1 MAKKAFDISLNDR
14 LLRLAYFVF
23 AAFFAVGMLHADN
36 IDNQDNVLSRGT
48 NFIVEAGGT
57 NIYAGRMEA
66 SVRISA
72 DDMSFAL
79 HSAMAVTPGWENVN
93 PQRREVAPA
102 KVVWEAKISASSD
115 FRLEKRNGAEGTLTV
130 SDDGFLIVEK
140 SNSAGYLVITAPSFA
155 LPTGMPVRL
164 SADVA
169 VEGSDYIYSQAYLR
183 GYGKTEDLTP
193 CWELD
198 TKFFS
203 MGGQEEMFGA
213 VNSAPGMTYRKYAH
227 ARVDGGGML
236 TPAVV
241 VSGRSFR
248 IKWKNWTAEDLDAA
262 DMKWKGYFE
271 ARTARD
277 HGGERIDDE
286 KFGQILA
293 NDVEHTAKLAKVD
306 GITRLLIDGKV
317 SVPVAYRAKG
327 SFGAD
332 AFMETFA
339 GGPLAAQGVKLFVK
353 GLGMG
358 GDRRKSRKYWSKEGF
373 DAKGAAEDVRRS
385 MRLVPDGLC
394 VLSISCNAYP
404 SFTLEE
410 HPDEVWI
417 NKDGTTVRGTYG
429 SCVSTYADMGIKSTN
444 MWPWVSYASPAWRKA
459 ISDNI
464 RALLAELRK
473 SGLTKRIVGVHLSGY
488 HDGQFYSPYEDHSAC
503 AKAEYEKYLKENPPT
518 ECRDYA
524 YFSKLLGFRAQE
536 EFARVFKRELGKD
549 ALAIRWCMS
558 PFCGGLDLTPFVQSD
573 VIDIC
578 VPQPTYELRR
588 PAMSSEMKLPFSSFD
603 LHCKMYWNE
612 FDLRTYAA
620 LETWAAGGVV
630 STKGLGQSDDFPMWA
645 TVYRKHAGMMMAR
658 RTGYWFYDMGGG
670 WYTATEIAADI
681 GSVIGIDK
689 RLTSRKA
696 STWQPDV
703 AIICDEAGLGAD
715 AGEPWNGDAN
725 HPFTLQLM
733 RSQMMLVAS
742 SGVPYRFYLAE
753 DVIRNPEL
761 VADCRLVAM
770 SMFRTFDERRKKMVQ
785 SLANDGRTLLFFAEA
800 GVAGGD
806 EVTGFK
812 TVYSTNSLPH
822 ELVAEKGKDADVGSY
837 MSFTRRRLWP
847 EGRHS
852 VQHGPRG
859 TVVETANMDV
869 FARYASDGAPAIASV
884 SNNRCRRITVC
895 EPAGLTPA
903 MFNRFA
909 REAGAY
915 VPVDCGGVEVDMN
928 GDFVSMHA
936 IRNAK
941 GKFRLPR
948 PCRVVNLRNG
958 KEETV
963 DNGAVA
969 IELSA
974 GETCWFELE
983 DL

>member
-1 MAKKAFDISLNDR
+1 MFRNGLIFSL
-14 LLRLAYFVF
+14 LSLAHL
-23 AAFFAVGMLHADN
+23 A
-36 IDNQDNVLSRGT
+36 T
-48 NFIVEAGGT
+48 
-57 NIYAGRMEA
+57 
-66 SVRISA
+66 
-72 DDMSFAL
+72 
-79 HSAMAVTPGWENVN
+79 AVTPGWENVN
-93 PQRREVAPA
+93 PQRREVSPA
-102 KVVWEAKISASSD
+102 KVLWRADISSVSAFS
-115 FRLEKRNGAEGTLTV
+115 LEKRNGAEGRLEV
-130 SDDGFLIVEK
+130 SDDGFLVVEK
-140 SNSAGYLVITAPSFA
+140 TNSKGYLVVTAPSIS
-155 LPTGMPVRL
+155 LPAGTAVRL
-164 SADVA
+164 AADVS

-183 GYGKTEDLTP
+183 GYGKKEDLTP

-227 ARVDGGGML
+227 ARVDDGGRL

-241 VSGRSFR
+241 VSGRPFLM
-248 IKWKNWTAEDLDAA
+248 KWKDWTVEDLDAA
-262 DMKWKGYFE
+262 DMKWSGYFE

-277 HGGERIDDE
+277 HSGERIDEETFDR
-286 KFGQILA
+286 IIA
-293 NDVEHTAKLAKVD
+293 NDIEHTARLARVD
-306 GITRLLIDGKV
+306 GVTRLLIDGKV

-327 SFGAD
+327 SFGND

-339 GGPLAAQGVKLFVK
+339 GGGLAAQGVKLFVK

-358 GDRRKSRKYWSKEGF
+358 GDRRKSRKYWSKDGF
-373 DAKGAAEDVRRS
+373 DAKGAAEDVRKS

-394 VLSISCNAYP
+394 ILSISCNAYP
-404 SFTLEE
+404 GFTLEE

-417 NKDGTTVRGTYG
+417 NKDGTKVCGTYG

-444 MWPWVSYASPAWRKA
+444 MWPWVSYASPSWRKA

-473 SGLTKRIVGVHLSGY
+473 SGFAKRIVGVHLSGY

-503 AKAEYEKYLKENPPT
+503 AKAEYEKYLKENPPP

-573 VIDIC
+573 MIDIC

-612 FDLRTYAA
+612 FDLRTYSA

-645 TVYRKHAGMMMAR
+645 TVYRKHAGMMMSR
-658 RTGYWFYDMGGG
+658 RSGYWFYDMGGG

-681 GSVIGIDK
+681 GSVIDVDRK
-689 RLTSRKA
+689 LTSRKPSA
-696 STWQPDV
+696 WRPDV

-753 DVIRNPEL
+753 DVIRNPAL
-761 VADCRLVAM
+761 VTDCRLVAM
-770 SMFRTFDERRKKMVQ
+770 SMFRSFDDRRRKMVE
-785 SLANDGRTLLFFAEA
+785 SLSNKGRTLLFFAEA

-806 EVTGFK
+806 AVTGFK

-822 ELVAEKGKDADVGSY
+822 EIVAAEGKNVDVGSY
-837 MSFTRRRLWP
+837 MCSFRRRLWP

-852 VQHGPRG
+852 VQYGPRG
-859 TVVETANMDV
+859 TVVETPRMDV
-869 FARYASDGAPAIASV
+869 LARYASDGAPAIASV
-884 SNNRCRRITVC
+884 NDEGCRKIMVC

-903 MFNRFA
+903 MFNMFA
-909 REAGAY
+909 RESGAY
-915 VPVDCGGVEVDMN
+915 VPVSCGGVEVDMN

-936 IRNAK
+936 IRNAE
-941 GKFRLPR
+941 GRFVLPR
-948 PCRVVNLRNG
+948 PCKVRNLRSG
-958 KEETV
+958 RYEKVLDGCVTV
-963 DNGAVA
+963 S
-969 IELSA
+969 LSA